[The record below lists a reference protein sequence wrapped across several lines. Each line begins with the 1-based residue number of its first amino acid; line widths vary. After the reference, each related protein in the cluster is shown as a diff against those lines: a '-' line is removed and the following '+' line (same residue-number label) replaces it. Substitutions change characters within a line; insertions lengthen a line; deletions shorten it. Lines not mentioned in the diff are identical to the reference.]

1 MPQGWS
7 IRNLSSFNVILSGGY
22 ENRPEPMGHATY
34 PQPLPP
40 ISREITV
47 KYITM
52 EIIKKKDIK
61 GVCKEV
67 DLIIEGSDNKFDYK
81 YIFIHLDESLRK
93 RISYAEIELI
103 CETILKIAK
112 TKNRILRNLE
122 KDFWSLIIKI
132 PFKIVLIQ
140 GLEIGKNEELTPN
153 TDYDNVGKKILSR
166 LIGLALEILELKD
179 DNSKGSDLRRA
190 SSLEL
195 FAELIDYYHI
205 PIAKKLFVDSI
216 NSKNVREQYAALEG
230 LENYYSV
237 YDEEIEED
245 LIQKLDLIKDKTE
258 DRTVASTCLQ
268 IQINAGVID
277 EIDAVFEIDDWK
289 DEHY

>member
-1 MPQGWS
+1 
-7 IRNLSSFNVILSGGY
+7 
-22 ENRPEPMGHATY
+22 
-34 PQPLPP
+34 
-40 ISREITV
+40 
-47 KYITM
+47 M

-81 YIFIHLDESLRK
+81 YIFIHLDESLKK

-245 LIQKLDLIKDKTE
+245 LIQKIDLIKDKTE